1 MFTLC
6 QKIVVFLVFLWNPSI
21 VQVLFLIFVFTSTK
35 SFSRIF
41 SRNRSAP
48 KSFSR
53 SVAQSFNHIYTHIV
67 EMGYFVAHSTWRYRV
82 LGDTR
87 YCVTQGTIWRRVLCG
102 ARYYMAQGWQF
113 FLIPSDAKQRT
124 NIHKKADQTNKAKKI
139 RNIKIYLF
147 IKYIYIIFV

>member
-6 QKIVVFLVFLWNPSI
+6 QKILVFLVFLKSVNRSGAFFDFCVHIHKI
-21 VQVLFLIFVFTSTK
+21 VQSYFSSQSFSRSIQK
-35 SFSRIF
+35 SFSR
-41 SRNRSAP
+41 SVVQ
-48 KSFSR
+48 SFSR

-124 NIHKKADQTNKAKKI
+124 NIHKKADQTNKAKK
-139 RNIKIYLF
+139 K
-147 IKYIYIIFV
+147 

>member
-1 MFTLC
+1 LLF
-6 QKIVVFLVFLWNPSI
+6 FLFFFEIRQSFRCF
-21 VQVLFLIFVFTSTK
+21 FLIFMFAFPK

-41 SRNRSAP
+41 PRNRSVVQF
-48 KSFSR
+48 KNRSVVQSFSR

-124 NIHKKADQTNKAKKI
+124 NILKKVA
-139 RNIKIYLF
+139 
-147 IKYIYIIFV
+147 